1 MSTPRLWLVV
11 AGVFIALMVVLNFQA
26 QRIDAQTARADLA
39 TERLQQAEQRNARQA
54 AVIVAQEQALGTER
68 AAQASLHKQRGQLRQ
83 ALAARQLTI
92 QELRRENAEL
102 RDWADQPLPAAARR
116 LRQRPAITG
125 AADYQHW
132 LSRRDALPTA
142 AGGAEQ

>member
-1 MSTPRLWLVV
+1 VTIRQLLYGLALV
-11 AGVFIALMVVLNFQA
+11 AALCLLVWMQQ
-26 QRIDAQTARADLA
+26 QRITTAEARADLA
-39 TERLQQAEQRNARQA
+39 SDRQQQAEQRNTRQA
-54 AVIVAQEQALGTER
+54 AVIVVQEQALGAER
-68 AAQASLHKQRGQLRQ
+68 AAQASLHEQHGQLRQ

-102 RDWADQPLPAAARR
+102 RDWADQLLPAAARR

-132 LSRRDALPTA
+132 LSRRDALSTA

>member
-1 MSTPRLWLVV
+1 MSSPRLWLVA
-11 AGVFIALMVVLNFQA
+11 AGVFIALLVALNLQA
-26 QRIDAQTARADLA
+26 QRIDAETARADLA
-39 TERLQQAEQRNARQA
+39 SDRQQQAEQRNTRQA
-54 AVIVAQEQALGTER
+54 AVIVVQEQALGAER
-68 AAQASLHKQRGQLRQ
+68 AAQASLHEQRGQLRQ

-102 RDWADQPLPAAARR
+102 RDWADQLLPAAARR

-142 AGGAEQ
+142 TGGAEQ

>member
-1 MSTPRLWLVV
+1 MSSPRLWLVA
-11 AGVFIALMVVLNFQA
+11 AGVFIALLVALNLQA
-26 QRIDAQTARADLA
+26 QRIDAETARADLA
-39 TERLQQAEQRNARQA
+39 SDRQQQAEQRNTRQA
-54 AVIVAQEQALGTER
+54 AVIVVQEQALGAER
-68 AAQASLHKQRGQLRQ
+68 AAQASLHEQHGQLRQ

-102 RDWADQPLPAAARR
+102 RDWADQLLPAAARR